1 MLNLTNKGRLSSK
14 DLCRVP
20 PNSPPPL
27 PLWPYG
33 SGVHKHISELAPIC
47 ITHARRV
54 LCVCIR
60 MPCICSTLLLCVYTL
75 SIYHDLPSCTQS
87 ELQTERELQEI
98 YNL

>member
-14 DLCRVP
+14 DLFRVP

-27 PLWPYG
+27 ALWPYG

-54 LCVCIR
+54 LYVCISL
-60 MPCICSTLLLCVYTL
+60 PCILAPSVYKFILFPYITICLLV
-75 SIYHDLPSCTQS
+75 HKVSCKPKKNDKKKT
-87 ELQTERELQEI
+87 
-98 YNL
+98 